1 MRYWIIV
8 TLNNN
13 NRGRPPDRGRVDG
26 YVDRSACPFTIPSRL
41 LVLSCQTS
49 LDLPGFA
56 QLNTCQK
63 FHSDDDYT
71 LYSSLGYYLSVFCFI
86 RALPSP
92 SCRLDIQT
100 KPVN

>member
-71 LYSSLGYYLSVFCFI
+71 LYSSGLLFVCILFYPCSSVTK
-86 RALPSP
+86 L
-92 SCRLDIQT
+92 QT
-100 KPVN
+100 RYPDQTC